1 MGSRQNF
8 LLDLHSVLNIDCSV
22 KAEKWH
28 PLCVDW
34 FPINLAFSA
43 VSPAGPPPAFFQQ
56 KYRNDIQQRNQ
67 NRKGHCFIQSLSR
80 GNPGAVE
87 ATGRVIE
94 IKVRQEWTDSGDS
107 QSEMYFTIP
116 VGPEMV
122 QNSILSTGSVKP
134 LSHINCGQ
142 HSENQIRDC
151 PHLLVHTC
159 STQQETVYVWRV
171 QILCMVKV
179 GGNTWV
185 EGYRLRLFLHWYQYY
200 KYMDTSPI

>member
-1 MGSRQNF
+1 MGSRQHF

-134 LSHINCGQ
+134 LSTYQLRTTFRESDQRLSTFTRSHMQ
-142 HSENQIRDC
+142 HSTGDC
-151 PHLLVHTC
+151 LCLTC
-159 STQQETVYVWRV
+159 S
-171 QILCMVKV
+171 
-179 GGNTWV
+179 NTMY
-185 EGYRLRLFLHWYQYY
+185 G
-200 KYMDTSPI
+200 